1 MADNILGTYDLEKK
15 IEDVV
20 ILLENTRKNYGN
32 PDRVVEIESGIMNL
46 VQTKLTME
54 AKARFSLITFS
65 NRQNIELDYEDF
77 TLETFKNALYG
88 IELSPSDVANIN
100 VGLNAAFEV
109 TVKTMQKLVEG
120 KNFRIIIISEGS
132 FEGKGKKW
140 EELTNVASKVGIC
153 IDVIQISS
161 TFGSNSEILQSI
173 TKRTMGAY
181 FFVENISEIEG
192 VLTSLAPGKAASIDD
207 AFQSREDRDMKG
219 LLEVIAAD
227 LQTLEEGIKTVED
240 LKNLVTQADDT
251 MKCGICHS
259 PDCMFCKG
267 PAFSCGAFC
276 PECKR
281 FFHQHCCAGWAESQ
295 KDTPKSVF
303 KCPVCFHLLKVPG
316 TVHRIS
322 ILKDNLIQ
330 KQRHPR
336 TLDLKKF
343 NINEIGAAG
352 AVKFCSW
359 CRNVFNPN
367 ETVFNCP
374 ECGAFYHVDCMEPM
388 LNKTLT
394 RCRVCDTNFGK
405 SFLKSSG
412 GIQRII

>member
-1 MADNILGTYDLEKK
+1 MTDILGTYDLEKK

-20 ILLENTRKNYGN
+20 ILLENTKKNYGN
-32 PDRVVEIESGIMNL
+32 PDRVVEIESGIINL

-54 AKARFSLITFS
+54 AKARFALITFS
-65 NRQNIELDYEDF
+65 NRHKVELDFEDF
-77 TLETFKNALYG
+77 SLEAFQEALYG
-88 IELSPSDVANIN
+88 VELSPSDVANLN
-100 VGLNAAFEV
+100 VGLNAAFET
-109 TVKTMQKLVEG
+109 TVKSMQKLVEG
-120 KNFRIIIISEGS
+120 KNFRIIIITEGS
-132 FEGKGKKW
+132 FEGKGRKW
-140 EELTNVASKVGIC
+140 EELATVASKVGIG
-153 IDVIQISS
+153 IDAIQVSS
-161 TFGSNSEILQSI
+161 AFGSQSDILQSI
-173 TKRTMGAY
+173 SKKTMGAY
-181 FFVENISEIEG
+181 FYIESISEIEG
-192 VLTSLAPGKAASIDD
+192 VLTSIAPGKAAAVDD

-227 LQTLEEGIKTVED
+227 LITLEEGITTVED
-240 LKNLVTQADDT
+240 LKKLVTQDDDN

-276 PECKR
+276 PECGR

-322 ILKDNLIQ
+322 VLKEALIEN
-330 KQRHPR
+330 QRQPP
-336 TLDLKKF
+336 TIDIKKF

-352 AVKFCSW
+352 AVKFCAW
-359 CRNVFNPN
+359 CRNVFEPN

-374 ECGAFYHVDCMEPM
+374 KCGAFYHVDCMDIM
-388 LNKTLT
+388 TDKTMN
-394 RCRVCDTNFGK
+394 RCRVCDANFGK
-405 SFLKSSG
+405 SLLKSGG